1 MGKLP
6 EELHRSHTCWD
17 PDPPRSAQNPDRG
30 DAVIP
35 GALIRYRVEYREMLP
50 HRESE
55 IYLVLDQMRLGSE
68 QYLQVLGR
76 GELLHFRFNSLFM
89 YEEVE

>member
-1 MGKLP
+1 M
-6 EELHRSHTCWD
+6 
-17 PDPPRSAQNPDRG
+17 
-30 DAVIP
+30 IP

-55 IYLVLDQMRLGSE
+55 IYLVLDQMRLGGE

-89 YEEVE
+89 YEEVEGEPEQREVC